1 MIILST
7 GEFQGW
13 VFGALWGSLWG
24 SLWGFPHRVREDR
37 PVAQDLGRESEA
49 VGVDVGRDDPTEVNV
64 GKQG

>member
-13 VFGALWGSLWG
+13 VFGAG